1 LVVSECLPRTAR
13 ESSWLGK
20 EGNTGDVAVNFA
32 VAVDL
37 KGLIEE
43 ALICGF
49 IVVEGVRVL
58 GPGAYFQ
65 LDAAFV

>member
-1 LVVSECLPRTAR
+1 
-13 ESSWLGK
+13 
-20 EGNTGDVAVNFA
+20 VAVNFA

-49 IVVEGVRVL
+49 VVVEGVRVL